1 VSRLDE
7 DLSAEEIQQ
16 RRGQMFN
23 EQQLEMSSLEKK
35 HAAEKKALQ
44 KNALSDWEL
53 RYAQGKLELKEKHYK
68 VLFPSGQNSRK
79 SSL

>member
-1 VSRLDE
+1 
-7 DLSAEEIQQ
+7 
-16 RRGQMFN
+16 MFN

-35 HAAEKKALQ
+35 QAAEKKALQ

-68 VLFPSGQNSRK
+68 VLLQVFSA
-79 SSL
+79 